1 MNKHKTLNHL
11 YYSQMQTIW
20 KSLPYELSRL
30 VIDKYIQN
38 CHKLKAIKLLVKHV
52 LDTMQEQHRQLKI
65 RDTSYRERISFS
77 ISTIKDTRYWNNI
90 ECLLHFDCVFIKEK
104 HKKPSDIVLSE
115 YTTTEFIFGFFNEKT
130 KVQAHDMLYKL
141 LIKLFDSASENK
153 FNKPF
158 CNMSIDILTPLSLPA
173 CNDLYDNN
181 F

>member
-30 VIDKYIQN
+30 AIDKYIQN

-52 LDTMQEQHRQLKI
+52 LDTMQEQHKQLKNQDI
-65 RDTSYRERISFS
+65 LHKEKISFQIS
-77 ISTIKDTRYWNNI
+77 IIKDPSYLNNI
-90 ECLLHFDCVFIKEK
+90 ECLLQFDRIFIKER
-104 HKKPSDIVLSE
+104 HTKPSDIVLAE

-158 CNMSIDILTPLSLPA
+158 CNMSIDILTPLSLPD
-173 CNDLYDNN
+173 CPDLYVNN
-181 F
+181 